1 MSDSSSEEITLDEQG
16 RCIIGG
22 SVDLT
27 TRCFEHALP
36 VVSDSLLADA
46 AAAFTAR
53 AAGVGE
59 LSAGCTFWVPA
70 ATKKPKTS
78 LEQLALDIFTFHA
91 RDAVFEPSKS
101 GAEWWTLVIDESDE
115 VGLHWDRDYDLQADQ
130 GLLLHPMVSTVT
142 YLTTPCAAAPTVVLG
157 RPSPLLASESP
168 CGSVPSA
175 TACWPALGRHLAFD
189 GKLLHGALPDLTPSP
204 PPPPP
209 PTGGAAPAAAA
220 GRKRVT
226 FLVNVWLNHVPWGAE
241 KLPKSIAK
249 QLSVAASGVR
259 MGLGEAVPV
268 PPQPV
273 CSTLGDALPPLAS
286 WTFGEPRAK
295 LTLSMPWPHAAV
307 ATLVDASR
315 MATKG
320 TRSAPP
326 FLSITFG
333 DGSGA
338 ELAPAQKL
346 MKSEKKRMQKDGAA
360 DAERAARHDARRK
373 RPKSKG

>member
-1 MSDSSSEEITLDEQG
+1 MSDSSSEDELTLDEQG

-22 SVDLT
+22 SVDLS

-36 VVSDSLLADA
+36 VISDSLLADA

-59 LSAGCTFWVPA
+59 ELSAGCTFWVPA
-70 ATKKPKTS
+70 VTKKPKTS

-101 GAEWWTLVIDESDE
+101 GAEWWTLVIDESDV

-142 YLTTPCAAAPTVVLG
+142 YLTTPRAAAPTVVLG

-175 TACWPALGRHLAFD
+175 AACWPALGRHLAFD
-189 GKLLHGALPDLTPSP
+189 GKLLHGALPNLTPSP
-204 PPPPP
+204 TTPTPP
-209 PTGGAAPAAAA
+209 APGAAAA
-220 GRKRVT
+220 RKRVT

-286 WTFGEPRAK
+286 WTFGEPSAK

-320 TRSAPP
+320 MGSAPP
-326 FLSITFG
+326 FLSVTFG

-338 ELAPAQKL
+338 ELAPAQTV
-346 MKSEKKRMQKDGAA
+346 KSAKKRKQKDGDA
-360 DAERAARHDARRK
+360 DADRAANHDARK
-373 RPKSKG
+373 RPMSKS

>member
-1 MSDSSSEEITLDEQG
+1 MSDSSSEDELTLDEQG

-22 SVDLT
+22 SVDLS

-59 LSAGCTFWVPA
+59 ELSAGCTFWVPA
-70 ATKKPKTS
+70 VTKKPKTS

-101 GAEWWTLVIDESDE
+101 GAEWWTLVIDESDM

-142 YLTTPCAAAPTVVLG
+142 YLTTPRAAAPTVVLG

-175 TACWPALGRHLAFD
+175 AACWPALGRHLAFD
-189 GKLLHGALPDLTPSP
+189 GKLLHGALPNLTPSP
-204 PPPPP
+204 TTPTPP
-209 PTGGAAPAAAA
+209 APAAAA
-220 GRKRVT
+220 ARKRVT

-286 WTFGEPRAK
+286 WTFGEPSAK

-320 TRSAPP
+320 MRSAPP
-326 FLSITFG
+326 FLSVTFG

-338 ELAPAQKL
+338 ELAPAQTV
-346 MKSEKKRMQKDGAA
+346 KSAKKRKQKDGDA
-360 DAERAARHDARRK
+360 DADRAANHDARK
-373 RPKSKG
+373 RPKSKS

>member
-1 MSDSSSEEITLDEQG
+1 MSDSSSEDELTLDEQG

-22 SVDLT
+22 SVDLS

-59 LSAGCTFWVPA
+59 ELSAGCTFWVPA
-70 ATKKPKTS
+70 VTKKPKTS
-78 LEQLALDIFTFHA
+78 LEQLALDIFTVHA

-101 GAEWWTLVIDESDE
+101 GAEWWTLVIDESDV

-142 YLTTPCAAAPTVVLG
+142 YLTTPRAAAPTVVLG

-175 TACWPALGRHLAFD
+175 AACWPALGRHLAFD
-189 GKLLHGALPDLTPSP
+189 GKLLHGALPNLTPSP
-204 PPPPP
+204 TTPTPP
-209 PTGGAAPAAAA
+209 APAAAA
-220 GRKRVT
+220 ARKRVT

-286 WTFGEPRAK
+286 WTFGEPSAK

-320 TRSAPP
+320 MRSAPP
-326 FLSITFG
+326 FLSVTFG

-338 ELAPAQKL
+338 ELAPAQTV
-346 MKSEKKRMQKDGAA
+346 KSAKKRKQKDGDA
-360 DAERAARHDARRK
+360 DADRAANHDARK
-373 RPKSKG
+373 RPKSKS

>member
-1 MSDSSSEEITLDEQG
+1 MSDSSSEDELTLDEQG

-22 SVDLT
+22 SVDLS

-36 VVSDSLLADA
+36 VISDSLLADA

-59 LSAGCTFWVPA
+59 ELSAGCTFWVPA
-70 ATKKPKTS
+70 VTKKPKTS

-101 GAEWWTLVIDESDE
+101 GAEWWTLVIDESDV

-142 YLTTPCAAAPTVVLG
+142 YLTTPRAAAPTVVLG

-175 TACWPALGRHLAFD
+175 AACWPALGRHLAFD
-189 GKLLHGALPDLTPSP
+189 GKLLHGALPNLTPSP
-204 PPPPP
+204 TTPTPP
-209 PTGGAAPAAAA
+209 APAAAA
-220 GRKRVT
+220 ARKRVT

-286 WTFGEPRAK
+286 WTFGEPSAK

-320 TRSAPP
+320 MRSAPP
-326 FLSITFG
+326 FLSVTFG

-338 ELAPAQKL
+338 ELAPAQTV
-346 MKSEKKRMQKDGAA
+346 KSAKKRKQKDGDA
-360 DAERAARHDARRK
+360 DADRAANHDARK
-373 RPKSKG
+373 RPKSKS

>member
-1 MSDSSSEEITLDEQG
+1 MSDSSSEDELTLDEQG

-22 SVDLT
+22 SVDLS

-59 LSAGCTFWVPA
+59 ELSAGCTFWVPA
-70 ATKKPKTS
+70 VTKKPKTS

-101 GAEWWTLVIDESDE
+101 GAEWWTLVIDESDV

-142 YLTTPCAAAPTVVLG
+142 YLTTPRAAAPTVVLG

-175 TACWPALGRHLAFD
+175 AACWPALGRHLAFD
-189 GKLLHGALPDLTPSP
+189 GKLLHGALPNLTPCPTTPTP
-204 PPPPP
+204 P
-209 PTGGAAPAAAA
+209 APAAAA
-220 GRKRVT
+220 ARKRVT

-286 WTFGEPRAK
+286 WTFGEPSAK

-320 TRSAPP
+320 MRSAPP
-326 FLSITFG
+326 FLSVTFG

-338 ELAPAQKL
+338 ELAPAQTV
-346 MKSEKKRMQKDGAA
+346 KSAKKRKQKDGDA
-360 DAERAARHDARRK
+360 DADRAANHDARK
-373 RPKSKG
+373 RPKSKS

>member
-1 MSDSSSEEITLDEQG
+1 MSDSSSEDELTLDEQG

-22 SVDLT
+22 SVDLS

-59 LSAGCTFWVPA
+59 ELSAGCTFWVPA
-70 ATKKPKTS
+70 VTKKPKTS

-101 GAEWWTLVIDESDE
+101 GAEWWTLVIDESDV

-142 YLTTPCAAAPTVVLG
+142 YLTTPRAAAPTVVLG

-175 TACWPALGRHLAFD
+175 AACWPALGRHLAFD
-189 GKLLHGALPDLTPSP
+189 GKLLHGALPNLTPSP
-204 PPPPP
+204 TTPTPP
-209 PTGGAAPAAAA
+209 APAAAA
-220 GRKRVT
+220 ARKRVT

-286 WTFGEPRAK
+286 WTFGEPSAK

-320 TRSAPP
+320 MRSAPP
-326 FLSITFG
+326 FLSVTFG

-338 ELAPAQKL
+338 ELAPAQTV
-346 MKSEKKRMQKDGAA
+346 KSAKKRKQKDGDA
-360 DAERAARHDARRK
+360 DADRAANHDARK
-373 RPKSKG
+373 RPKSKS

>member
-1 MSDSSSEEITLDEQG
+1 MSDSSSEDELTLDEQG

-22 SVDLT
+22 SVDLS

-36 VVSDSLLADA
+36 VISDSLLADA

-59 LSAGCTFWVPA
+59 ELSAGCTFWVPA
-70 ATKKPKTS
+70 VTKKPKTS

-101 GAEWWTLVIDESDE
+101 GAEWWTLVIDESDV

-142 YLTTPCAAAPTVVLG
+142 YLTMPRAAAPTVVLG

-175 TACWPALGRHLAFD
+175 AACWPALGRHLAFD
-189 GKLLHGALPDLTPSP
+189 GKLLHGALPNLTPSP
-204 PPPPP
+204 TTPTPP
-209 PTGGAAPAAAA
+209 APAAAA
-220 GRKRVT
+220 ARKRVT

-286 WTFGEPRAK
+286 WTFGEPSAK
-295 LTLSMPWPHAAV
+295 LTLSMPWPHATV

-320 TRSAPP
+320 MGSAPP
-326 FLSITFG
+326 FLSVTFG

-338 ELAPAQKL
+338 ELAPAQTV
-346 MKSEKKRMQKDGAA
+346 KSAKKRKQKDGDA
-360 DAERAARHDARRK
+360 DADRAANHDARK
-373 RPKSKG
+373 RPKSKS

>member
-115 VGLHWDRDYDLQADQ
+115 
-130 GLLLHPMVSTVT
+130 
-142 YLTTPCAAAPTVVLG
+142 
-157 RPSPLLASESP
+157 
-168 CGSVPSA
+168 
-175 TACWPALGRHLAFD
+175 
-189 GKLLHGALPDLTPSP
+189 
-204 PPPPP
+204 
-209 PTGGAAPAAAA
+209 
-220 GRKRVT
+220 
-226 FLVNVWLNHVPWGAE
+226 
-241 KLPKSIAK
+241 LPKSIAK

-360 DAERAARHDARRK
+360 DAERAARHDARHK

>member
-1 MSDSSSEEITLDEQG
+1 MSDSSSEDELTLDEQG

-22 SVDLT
+22 SVDLS

-59 LSAGCTFWVPA
+59 ELSAGCTFWVPA
-70 ATKKPKTS
+70 VTKKPKTS

-101 GAEWWTLVIDESDE
+101 GAEWWTLVIDESDV

-142 YLTTPCAAAPTVVLG
+142 YLTTPRAAAPTVVLG

-175 TACWPALGRHLAFD
+175 AACWPALGRHLAFD
-189 GKLLHGALPDLTPSP
+189 GKLLHGALPNLTPSP
-204 PPPPP
+204 TTPTPP
-209 PTGGAAPAAAA
+209 APAAAA
-220 GRKRVT
+220 ARKRVT

-286 WTFGEPRAK
+286 WTFGEPSAK

-320 TRSAPP
+320 MGSAPP
-326 FLSITFG
+326 FLSVTFG

-338 ELAPAQKL
+338 ELAPAQTV
-346 MKSEKKRMQKDGAA
+346 KSAKKRKQKDGDA
-360 DAERAARHDARRK
+360 DADRAANHDARK
-373 RPKSKG
+373 RPKSKS

>member
-1 MSDSSSEEITLDEQG
+1 MSDSSSEDELTLDEQG

-22 SVDLT
+22 SVDLS

-59 LSAGCTFWVPA
+59 ELSAGCTFWVPA
-70 ATKKPKTS
+70 VTKKPKTS

-101 GAEWWTLVIDESDE
+101 GAEWWTLVIDESDV

-142 YLTTPCAAAPTVVLG
+142 YLTTPRAAAPTVVLG

-175 TACWPALGRHLAFD
+175 AACWPALGRHLAFD
-189 GKLLHGALPDLTPSP
+189 GKLLHGALPNLTPSP
-204 PPPPP
+204 TTPTPP
-209 PTGGAAPAAAA
+209 APGAAAA
-220 GRKRVT
+220 RKRVT

-286 WTFGEPRAK
+286 WTFGEPSAK

-320 TRSAPP
+320 MRSAPP
-326 FLSITFG
+326 FLSVTFG

-338 ELAPAQKL
+338 ELAPAQTV
-346 MKSEKKRMQKDGAA
+346 KSAKKRKQKDGDA
-360 DAERAARHDARRK
+360 DADRAANHDARK
-373 RPKSKG
+373 RPKSKS

>member
-1 MSDSSSEEITLDEQG
+1 MSDSSSEDELTLDEQG

-22 SVDLT
+22 SVDLS

-59 LSAGCTFWVPA
+59 ELSAGCTFWVPA
-70 ATKKPKTS
+70 VTKKPKTS

-101 GAEWWTLVIDESDE
+101 GAEWWTLVIDESDV

-142 YLTTPCAAAPTVVLG
+142 YLTTPRAAAPTVVLG

-175 TACWPALGRHLAFD
+175 AACWPALGRHLAFD
-189 GKLLHGALPDLTPSP
+189 GKLLHGALPNLTPSP
-204 PPPPP
+204 TTPTPP
-209 PTGGAAPAAAA
+209 APAAAA
-220 GRKRVT
+220 ARKRVT

-320 TRSAPP
+320 MRSAPP
-326 FLSITFG
+326 FLSVTFG

-338 ELAPAQKL
+338 ELAPAQTV
-346 MKSEKKRMQKDGAA
+346 KSAKKRKQKDGDA
-360 DAERAARHDARRK
+360 DADRAANHDARK
-373 RPKSKG
+373 RPKSKS

>member
-1 MSDSSSEEITLDEQG
+1 MSDSSSEDELTLDEQG

-22 SVDLT
+22 SVDLS

-36 VVSDSLLADA
+36 VISDSLLADA

-59 LSAGCTFWVPA
+59 ELSAGCTFWVPA
-70 ATKKPKTS
+70 VTKKPKTS

-101 GAEWWTLVIDESDE
+101 GAEWWTLVIDESDV

-142 YLTTPCAAAPTVVLG
+142 YLTTPRAAAPTVVLG

-175 TACWPALGRHLAFD
+175 AACWPALGRHLAFD
-189 GKLLHGALPDLTPSP
+189 GKLLHGALPNLTPSP
-204 PPPPP
+204 TTPTPP
-209 PTGGAAPAAAA
+209 APAAAA
-220 GRKRVT
+220 ARKRVT

-286 WTFGEPRAK
+286 WTFGEPSAK
-295 LTLSMPWPHAAV
+295 LTLSMPWPHATV

-320 TRSAPP
+320 MGSAPP
-326 FLSITFG
+326 FLSVTFG

-338 ELAPAQKL
+338 ELAPAQTV
-346 MKSEKKRMQKDGAA
+346 KSAKKRKQKDGDA
-360 DAERAARHDARRK
+360 DADRAANHDARK
-373 RPKSKG
+373 RPMSKS

>member
-1 MSDSSSEEITLDEQG
+1 MSDSSSEDELTLDEQG

-22 SVDLT
+22 SVDLS

-59 LSAGCTFWVPA
+59 ELSAGCTFWVPA
-70 ATKKPKTS
+70 VTKKPKTS

-101 GAEWWTLVIDESDE
+101 GAEWWTLVIDESDV

-142 YLTTPCAAAPTVVLG
+142 YLTTPRAAAPTVVLG

-175 TACWPALGRHLAFD
+175 AACWPALGRHLAFD
-189 GKLLHGALPDLTPSP
+189 GKLLHGALPNLTPSP
-204 PPPPP
+204 TTPTPP
-209 PTGGAAPAAAA
+209 APAAAA
-220 GRKRVT
+220 ARKRVT

-259 MGLGEAVPV
+259 LGLGEAVPV

-286 WTFGEPRAK
+286 WTFGEPSAK

-320 TRSAPP
+320 MRSAPP
-326 FLSITFG
+326 FLSVTFG

-338 ELAPAQKL
+338 ELAPAQTV
-346 MKSEKKRMQKDGAA
+346 KSAKKRKQKDGDA
-360 DAERAARHDARRK
+360 DADRAANHDARK
-373 RPKSKG
+373 RPKSKS

>member
-1 MSDSSSEEITLDEQG
+1 MSDSSSEDELTLDEQG

-22 SVDLT
+22 SVDLS

-59 LSAGCTFWVPA
+59 ELSAGCTFWVPA
-70 ATKKPKTS
+70 VTKKPKTS

-175 TACWPALGRHLAFD
+175 AACWPALGRHLAFD
-189 GKLLHGALPDLTPSP
+189 GKLLHGALPNLTPSP
-204 PPPPP
+204 TTPTPP
-209 PTGGAAPAAAA
+209 APAAAA
-220 GRKRVT
+220 ARKRVT

-286 WTFGEPRAK
+286 WTFGEPSAK

-320 TRSAPP
+320 MGSAPP
-326 FLSITFG
+326 FLSVTFG

-338 ELAPAQKL
+338 ELAPAQTV
-346 MKSEKKRMQKDGAA
+346 KSAKKRKQKDGDA
-360 DAERAARHDARRK
+360 DADRAANHDARK
-373 RPKSKG
+373 RPKSKS